1 MMSKA
6 TYHNRVV
13 TQNQSPL
20 IACTTA
26 NSTMKMAKTTIIS
39 NNEKSDFF
47 GNNQDC
53 KDYFYSYCRLNS
65 GEAADAVTIK
75 E

>member
-1 MMSKA
+1 
-6 TYHNRVV
+6 
-13 TQNQSPL
+13 
-20 IACTTA
+20 
-26 NSTMKMAKTTIIS
+26 MKMAKTTIIS
-39 NNEKSDFF
+39 NSEKSDFF